1 MNKSKDEYLMLRE
14 EILHLD
20 NIIHSQISVLYVAV
34 ASILAFAVNQSNS
47 LLYLIAYVVI
57 LPIYLIVVNK
67 SDGMYKISGYLASC
81 LEGEEF
87 NWENNLI
94 RFNNKYRK
102 VRHYTKQAYDFPFIF
117 SSIMTTILFFLTVDY
132 NEIKSLYIIGQIM
145 IACILFIFVILIF
158 FSRYKIKNR
167 TEESKEKWNKLNILL

>member
-1 MNKSKDEYLMLRE
+1 MHQSKDEYLMLRE

-34 ASILAFAVNQSNS
+34 ASILVFAINQANS
-47 LLYLIAYVVI
+47 LMYLITYVVI
-57 LPIYLIVVNK
+57 LPIYLVVVNK
-67 SDGMYKISGYLASC
+67 SDGMYKISGYMASY

-117 SSIMTTILFFLTVDY
+117 SSILTTALFFIAVDY
-132 NEIKSLYIIGQIM
+132 NEIKSLYIIVQII
-145 IACILFIFVILIF
+145 IACILFICVILIF

-167 TEESKEKWNKLNILL
+167 TEESKEKWDQL

>member
-1 MNKSKDEYLMLRE
+1 MSKSKDEYLMLRE

-34 ASILAFAVNQSNS
+34 ASILALAITQTNS
-47 LLYLIAYVVI
+47 LLYLITYVVI
-57 LPIYLIVVNK
+57 LPVYLVVVNK
-67 SDGMYKISGYLASC
+67 SDGMYKISGYMASY
-81 LEGEEF
+81 LEGEDF

-94 RFNNKYRK
+94 RFNNKYKK

-117 SSIMTTILFFLTVDY
+117 SSILTTILFFMFVDY
-132 NEIKSLYIIGQIM
+132 NEIKSFYIIVQIT
-145 IACILFIFVILIF
+145 IACFLFICVMLIF

-167 TEESKEKWNKLNILL
+167 TEESKEKWDQL